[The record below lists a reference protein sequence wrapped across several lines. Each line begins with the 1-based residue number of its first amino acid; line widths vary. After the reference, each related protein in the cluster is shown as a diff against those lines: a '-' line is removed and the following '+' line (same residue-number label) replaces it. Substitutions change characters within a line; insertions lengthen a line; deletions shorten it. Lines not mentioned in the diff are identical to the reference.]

1 MAKVYADQGKLGQA
15 AEIYRHLLR
24 KEPDRQDIIDALAE
38 IDNKRFE
45 RGAENL
51 GSLFST
57 WVDLLLAHGRLQKLK
72 KLQRQLKND

>member
-24 KEPDRQDIIDALAE
+24 KEPDRQDLIDALAE

-45 RGAENL
+45 KGAENL

-57 WVDLLLAHGRLQKLK
+57 WVDLLLAHRRLQKLK
-72 KLQRQLKND
+72 KLQRQLK

>member
-45 RGAENL
+45 KGAENL

-72 KLQRQLKND
+72 KLQRQLK

>member
-72 KLQRQLKND
+72 KLQRQLK